1 MEKQPQFAS
10 LRFRASSSWSVDA
23 LFHHGKSNNR
33 QGEVMNIQVK
43 TINNILIALL
53 MVSVFGLFAL
63 YLNYTQQNEQ
73 IERLQSQLIEKEH
86 QILISNEALSYT
98 RYQHQLLAED
108 YSRFRNEQSV
118 TSVLR

>member
-1 MEKQPQFAS
+1 MS
-10 LRFRASSSWSVDA
+10 
-23 LFHHGKSNNR
+23 
-33 QGEVMNIQVK
+33 IQVK

-53 MVSVFGLFAL
+53 VVSVFGLFAL